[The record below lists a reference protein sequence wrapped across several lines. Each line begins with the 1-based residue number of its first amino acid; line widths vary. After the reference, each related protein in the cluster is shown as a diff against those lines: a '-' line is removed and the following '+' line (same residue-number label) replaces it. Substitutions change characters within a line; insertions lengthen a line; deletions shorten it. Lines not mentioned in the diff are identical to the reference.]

1 MDQNLIGLAFAAGM
15 VAALNPCG
23 FAMLP
28 AYLALVVSG
37 RTRRATPPWA
47 APWPPPPRWRWAS

>member
-1 MDQNLIGLAFAAGM
+1 MDRGLVGLAVAAGM

-28 AYLALVVSG
+28 AYLL
-37 RTRRATPPWA
+37 
-47 APWPPPPRWRWAS
+47 